1 MFCRFCGK
9 TVPDDSR
16 VCMFCGKTLELDNAK
31 KSVTQKE
38 TPIVSNVTPLAYTSD
53 KVLVEKPNQ
62 KRLGV
67 LNVFAWIF
75 TTICLLFL
83 IATLG
88 GIFLSY
94 FGVLPGITNYL
105 LVPYFYVMY
114 NSYLFYIAIGLGGLG
129 ILLSAIYMFVNTK
142 RARPI
147 VSFVFNLLFAGLHI
161 LGLVWGYQYITTLL
175 F

>member
-31 KSVTQKE
+31 KPIAQKE
-38 TPIVSNVTPLAYTSD
+38 PPIETSVAPLPYTSNR
-53 KVLVEKPNQ
+53 VLVEKPNQ

-67 LNVFAWIF
+67 FNAFAWIF
-75 TTICLLFL
+75 TTICILFV

-88 GIFLSY
+88 GILLSY
-94 FGVLPGITNYL
+94 FGILSNITRYLPYS
-105 LVPYFYVMY
+105 YVIRY
-114 NSYLFYIAIGLGGLG
+114 NYLFYIAIGVGGLA
-129 ILLSAIYMFVNTK
+129 ILLSAIYMFANIKKAKPV
-142 RARPI
+142 
-147 VSFVFNLLFAGLHI
+147 VSFIFNLLFSGLHI

>member
-62 KRLGV
+62 KKIGSAKR
-67 LNVFAWIF
+67 
-75 TTICLLFL
+75 ICLD
-83 IATLG
+83 I
-88 GIFLSY
+88 Y
-94 FGVLPGITNYL
+94 Y
-105 LVPYFYVMY
+105 
-114 NSYLFYIAIGLGGLG
+114 
-129 ILLSAIYMFVNTK
+129 YMFV
-142 RARPI
+142 
-147 VSFVFNLLFAGLHI
+147 VFNCNLRWNLFVLLWCFARYNQLF
-161 LGLVWGYQYITTLL
+161 VSTLL
-175 F
+175 LCDV